1 MTDTDQVLAKVR
13 AAAARGLENM
23 TCLCVGEGGRTP
35 VATCKHCHGSGYLVT
50 DETICARVALAMV
63 EQCEWHRRETE
74 SCTMTA
80 AQHMREAR
88 GTFGAAARSPYAER
102 YACMAGAHSEAADR
116 ILSALRTAV
125 GE

>member
-1 MTDTDQVLAKVR
+1 MSDTDQVLAKVR
-13 AAAARGLENM
+13 AAATRGLENM

-50 DETICARVALAMV
+50 DETICARAALAMV
-63 EQCEWHRRETE
+63 EQYEWHRD
-74 SCTMTA
+74 TA
-80 AQHMREAR
+80 AKLYEHAR
-88 GTFGAAARSPYAER
+88 GGHLDA
-102 YACMAGAHSEAADR
+102 MAR